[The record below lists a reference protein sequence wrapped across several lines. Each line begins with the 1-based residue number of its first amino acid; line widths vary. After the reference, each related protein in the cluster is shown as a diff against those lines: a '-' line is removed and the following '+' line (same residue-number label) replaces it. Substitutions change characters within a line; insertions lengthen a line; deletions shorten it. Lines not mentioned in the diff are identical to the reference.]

1 MAATKTHTTELL
13 AIAALSVALS
23 GDPADAA
30 ALAAVLELDTLAS
43 TLGLE
48 PVAIAMAVDQAR
60 ADRLLVLARGFE

>member
-13 AIAALSVALS
+13 VIAALSVALS

-30 ALAAVLELDTLAS
+30 ALAAVLDTLAS

-60 ADRLLVLARGFE
+60 ADRLPVLARGFE